1 MKEPDIEDAVFE
13 EIKDEQ
19 EVVNVGTEGHVDHG
33 SSSNVTPAD
42 AAKLSKSEITRALK
56 DAITGGTITPK
67 NGKRMR
73 EEMGIF
79 QSDFT
84 KKKIPKTKRKS
95 KRNEQKK
102 ARKKQRK

>member
-1 MKEPDIEDAVFE
+1 MQERDIEDAVFE
-13 EIKDEQ
+13 EINEEQ
-19 EVVNVGTEGHVDHG
+19 PTVNVGTEGHVDHG
-33 SSSNVTPAD
+33 SSQGQPSD

-56 DAITGGTITPK
+56 DAISGGTITPK

-84 KKKIPKTKRKS
+84 KKTIPKTKKEL
-95 KRNEQKK
+95 N
-102 ARKKQRK
+102 